1 MRPAHGSPP
10 AKISSASQALARLFC
25 IVSGI
30 QFGGKMECLKHSA
43 EYDIRDTKLYR
54 LIIEPQKTSFNVAEV
69 KLDRCLLEE

>member
-1 MRPAHGSPP
+1 
-10 AKISSASQALARLFC
+10 
-25 IVSGI
+25 
-30 QFGGKMECLKHSA
+30 MECLKHSA